1 VSKLARQTS
10 IWSGWETDQYDRV
23 VRRDQSYLRDV
34 QYRDPAKLEA
44 RANLHLKY
52 GTAGIGWV
60 PWVIEQID
68 WSRAEDVLEVGCGP
82 GWLWADVAGLPA
94 NLRLTL
100 TDLSPGMVEVARD
113 RASALSHFEVV
124 EAHVVDAQN
133 LPFGREAFDVVV
145 ANHMLYHLPHPET
158 AVAEFAKVL
167 RPDGVLMAATSGPHH
182 LRELWQVRAEVFGGP
197 PKGENPEVFGSVTGA
212 AILGQSFRSVEW
224 REYADTL
231 HCTSPEDVVAFLTSA
246 PPGEDA
252 SPDQLMN
259 LRRAVE
265 SRFEA
270 GEGTFVVSKETGV
283 FLGRIPLR

>member
-1 VSKLARQTS
+1 VSKLARQS
-10 IWSGWETDQYDRV
+10 GIWSGSETDHYDRV
-23 VRRDQSYLRDV
+23 VRRNQRYLRDV

-52 GTAGIGWV
+52 GTAGVAWV
-60 PWVIEQID
+60 PWVIDQID

-82 GWLWADVAGLPA
+82 GWLWADVADLPA

-113 RASALSHFEVV
+113 RASAMSHFEVV
-124 EAHVVDAQN
+124 EAHVADAQK
-133 LPFGREAFDVVV
+133 LPFDEEAFDVVV
-145 ANHMLYHLPHPET
+145 ANHMLYHVPHPET
-158 AVAEFAKVL
+158 AVAEFARVL
-167 RPDGVLMAATSGPHH
+167 RPDGVLMAATSGPRH

-197 PKGENPEVFGSVTGA
+197 PKSENPDVFGSVTGG
-212 AILGQSFRSVEW
+212 AILGQNFRSVEW

-231 HCTSPEDVVAFLTSA
+231 RCTSPDDVLAFLTSA

-252 SPDQLMN
+252 SPYQLRN
-259 LRRAVE
+259 LRRALE
-265 SRFEA
+265 SRFDA